1 MADSNNPQLN
11 FEQTLPQLTEFSNQ
25 LRSLTDT
32 LRTFQNVVNNI
43 TAGQERFRE
52 NTKKSTSTIAN
63 LRNTSRDTAGSMRQL
78 SEQSRQLQN
87 NMLNFNRQVTGTI
100 GVFQKLHSWINNV
113 RFGFQG
119 LLLALGGRQLWDFLI
134 GTNQRIETLQQ
145 SMEVTLQSSARAEEA
160 IRRLRSYAALTPYDE
175 LEVYQAGEMLAS
187 NRMEVDRWI
196 RVAGDLASAK
206 RSAGVQLLDVVR
218 VLTRINSGDFG
229 KAMIRLRQ
237 MGISL
242 QDLKAKGLEFTKSST
257 FLGTADDMLGALESI
272 IEERYGGL
280 TLALGK
286 TMEGLISTIKDYFLQ
301 FGIEMG
307 QESFDELKDFLTS
320 FKDQLQEFRESETF
334 KEIIIGFNY
343 LKDEIVDGLQPWIA
357 TLKALFSFILKNLPL
372 IGTMIK
378 TYFYYQ
384 FANTI
389 VSLLQK
395 TVGFIINMTH
405 NWALVSKST
414 IMQNNLLAEQN
425 VHLGT
430 QLTLLAKIN
439 AMRALGNKYAT
450 EQVAAEASATAMI
463 QAGVFRKKSG
473 QIANIFA
480 GAGGAAAAGTAAAGT
495 AAAGTAAAGTAVT
508 GGGFLATVSAALP
521 LILGAVGIIVALGAA
536 IKGVI
541 AILTPNEYD
550 LKRTTQDYERI
561 IGAEAEEIKT
571 LEALNSQRQYNSD
584 QVKYYSDL
592 VNRHA
597 EQVDKLTKEL
607 QTQNQAYKQGKST
620 EEAVIQT
627 KKQLQQAEENLR
639 KSRNALSSSTAEL
652 ARRNEQIL
660 EIAPE
665 LSQKLIDENGRIDA
679 NTSAFERNTQ
689 AIQANIDA
697 RKRQLSK
704 TFKEQMDV
712 AQTEIKRAKKEIE
725 NIQDTILLVQRHRD
739 NALTGNPFFR
749 KLVGISSKV
758 RGFFVQDDLQKQVDE
773 SLRILKYDDEGRDLA
788 ISDLIHEQYELQEKI
803 DELQQLLKEP
813 EEMIKKGYYL
823 KDEEGNAILDAEG
836 NYEYDVPRWERDQA
850 RYEAERVRD
859 LRTGDI
865 DASDLEERLQS
876 TKSDIDKIRNEY
888 QVKLNQL
895 ILDGFEKDSTEY
907 IQVEQAMYKEIAN
920 YWEEK
925 HEDLKVLKTQ
935 FDDSVNK
942 FLEQVPEELRQM
954 LIDGIGIDQMIDAV
968 ETIREVGLF
977 AIDAEMKK
985 YAKALQKI
993 ADSDITNLEVYTADF
1008 ETYAT
1013 KMNISEKFKAI
1024 ENEILKELTDALV
1037 NSVKLGKDSK
1047 KDILNEFNRKWEIRK
1062 RMLETERDIVLTQDE
1077 LAGREKGSSIYDRHF
1092 KEMTLRIRELIF
1104 AQMNELRDLIPSLE
1118 GEDKYKAQLQL
1129 LTLQKEA
1136 NELLLAI
1143 KENTSKIGEF
1153 NRPQSVKAI
1162 TWYDYKT
1169 EGQPIKG
1176 LEIGNADIAIT
1187 VEGPLTLE
1195 EVEQTL
1201 EAISD
1206 TFQKK
1211 YGKNIKRIQNAGIK
1225 NPKITGI

>member
-52 NTKKSTSTIAN
+52 NTKKSTSTMAN
-63 LRNTSRDTAGSMRQL
+63 LRNTSQDTASSMRQL

-87 NMLNFNRQVTGTI
+87 NMLNFNRQGIGTI
-100 GVFQKLHSWINNV
+100 RVFQRLHSWINNV
-113 RFGFQG
+113 RFGVQG

-145 SMEVTLQSSARAEEA
+145 SMEVTLQSSARAEET

-242 QDLKAKGLEFTKSST
+242 QDLKSKGLEFTKGNE
-257 FLGTADDMLGALESI
+257 FLGTVDDMLGALERI

-280 TLALGK
+280 TLALGQ

-334 KEIIIGFNY
+334 KEIIIGFNH

-395 TVGFIINMTH
+395 AVGFIINMTH

-425 VHLGT
+425 AHLST
-430 QLTLLAKIN
+430 QLLLLAKIN
-439 AMRALGNKYAT
+439 AMRSLGNKYAT

-480 GAGGAAAAGTAAAGT
+480 GAGGTAAAGTAIAGTAAAGT
-495 AAAGTAAAGTAVT
+495 AAAGTAAT

-536 IKGVI
+536 IKGVKT
-541 AILTPNEYD
+541 ILTPNKYD

-561 IGAEAEEIKT
+561 IGAEAEEIRT

-607 QTQNQAYKQGKST
+607 EDQNQAYKQGKST

-639 KSRNALSSSTAEL
+639 KSRNALSASTAEL
-652 ARRNEQIL
+652 ARRHEQIL

-679 NTSAFERNTQ
+679 NTSAFERNTR

-704 TFKEQMDV
+704 TFKEQMNV
-712 AQTEIKRAKKEIE
+712 AQIEIKRAEKEIA
-725 NIQDTILLVQRHRD
+725 NIQDTIFLVQGHRD
-739 NALTGNPFFR
+739 NALTGNVFFR
-749 KLVGISSKV
+749 KFVGLGAKV
-758 RGFFVQDDLQKQVDE
+758 RGFFVQDDLQKQMEE
-773 SLRILKYDDEGRDLA
+773 SLRILKYDEEGRDLA
-788 ISDLIHEQYELQEKI
+788 ISDLIHEQYELQKKI
-803 DELQQLLKEP
+803 DEYQQLLKEP
-813 EEMIKKGYYL
+813 KEMIKKGYYL
-823 KDEEGNAILDAEG
+823 KDEEGNAILDEEG
-836 NYEYDVPRWERDQA
+836 DYIFDVDRWERDQA
-850 RYEAERVRD
+850 RYEAEKVRD

-925 HEDLKVLKTQ
+925 HEDLKALKTQ
-935 FDDSVNK
+935 FDDDVNK
-942 FLEQVPEELRQM
+942 FLEKVPEELRQM
-954 LIDGIGIDQMIDAV
+954 LIDGIGIEQMIDAV

-977 AIDAEMKK
+977 AIDEEMKK

-1013 KMNISEKFKAI
+1013 KMSILDKFKAI

-1037 NSVKLGKDSK
+1037 NSIKLGKDSK

-1143 KENTSKIGEF
+1143 KENTSKLGEF

-1169 EGQPIKG
+1169 EGQPVKG

-1201 EAISD
+1201 EAVSD

>member
-43 TAGQERFRE
+43 TVGQERFRE
-52 NTKKSTSTIAN
+52 NTKKSASTIAN

-87 NMLNFNRQVTGTI
+87 NMLNFNRQGTGTI
-100 GVFQKLHSWINNV
+100 GVFQKLHGWINNV
-113 RFGFQG
+113 RFGVQG
-119 LLLALGGRQLWDFLI
+119 LLLALGGKQLWDFLI

-145 SMEVTLQSSARAEEA
+145 SMEVTLQSSARAEET
-160 IRRLRSYAALTPYDE
+160 IRRLRSYAALTPYEE

-237 MGISL
+237 MGISI
-242 QDLKAKGLEFTKSST
+242 QDLKSKGLEFTKSNT
-257 FLGTADDMLGALESI
+257 FLGTTDDMLGALESI

-286 TMEGLISTIKDYFLQ
+286 TMEGLISTIKDYILQ

-320 FKDQLQEFRESETF
+320 FKAQLQEFRDSETF
-334 KEIIIGFNY
+334 KEITVGFNY
-343 LKDEIVDGLQPWIA
+343 LKDEIINGLQPWIVH
-357 TLKALFSFILKNLPL
+357 LKHLFSFILKNLPL

-384 FANTI
+384 FFNTI

-473 QIANIFA
+473 QMASIFA
-480 GAGGAAAAGTAAAGT
+480 GAGGTAAAGT
-495 AAAGTAAAGTAVT
+495 AAAGTAAAGTAAT

-521 LILGAVGIIVALGAA
+521 LILGAVGIIVALGVA
-536 IKGVI
+536 IKGII
-541 AILTPNEYD
+541 AVLNPDEYD

-561 IGAEAEEIKT
+561 IGAEAEEVKT

-584 QVKYYSDL
+584 QIKYYSDL
-592 VNRHA
+592 VNRHSD
-597 EQVDKLTKEL
+597 QVDKLTKEL
-607 QTQNQAYKQGKST
+607 ETQNQAYKQGNST

-639 KSRNALSSSTAEL
+639 KSQNALSSSTAEL
-652 ARRNEQIL
+652 TRRNEQIL

-665 LSQKLIDENGRIDA
+665 LSQKLIDENGRIDD

-689 AIQANIDA
+689 AIQANVDA
-697 RKRQLSK
+697 RKKQLSDA
-704 TFKEQMDV
+704 FKEQMDV
-712 AQTEIKRAKKEIE
+712 AQVEIKRAKKEIE
-725 NIQDTILLVQRHRD
+725 NIQDTILLVQRNRD

-749 KLVGISSKV
+749 KAVGIFSKV
-758 RGFFVQDDLQKQVDE
+758 RGVFVQDDLQKQVKE
-773 SLRILKYDDEGRDLA
+773 SLKILKYDDEGRDLA
-788 ISDLIHEQYELQEKI
+788 ISDLTHEQYELREKI

-813 EEMIKKGYYL
+813 EEMIKKGYYK
-823 KDEEGNAILDAEG
+823 KDEKGNAILDAEG
-836 NYEYDVPRWERDQA
+836 DYEYDVPRWERDQA
-850 RYEAERVRD
+850 RYESERVRD

-895 ILDGFEKDSTEY
+895 ILDGFKKDSIEY
-907 IQVEQAMYKEIAN
+907 TQVEQAMYKEIAN

-925 HEDLKVLKTQ
+925 HEDLNVLKTQ

-954 LIDGIGIDQMIDAV
+954 LIDGIGIEQMIDAV
-968 ETIREVGLF
+968 EKIREVGLF
-977 AIDAEMKK
+977 AIDTEMKK

-993 ADSDITNLEVYTADF
+993 ADSDISNLEVYTADF

-1024 ENEILKELTDALV
+1024 EDEILKELTDALV
-1037 NSVKLGKDSK
+1037 NSLGKDSK
-1047 KDILNEFNRKWEIRK
+1047 KDILKEFNSKWEIQK
-1062 RMLETERDIVLTQDE
+1062 QMLEAERDIVLTQDE

-1092 KEMTLRIRELIF
+1092 KEMTLRIRDLIF

-1118 GEDKYKAQLQL
+1118 GEDKSKAQLQL

-1143 KENTSKIGEF
+1143 KENTSKLGEF

-1169 EGQPIKG
+1169 EGQPVEG
-1176 LEIGNADIAIT
+1176 LEIGNANISIT
-1187 VEGPLTLE
+1187 VEGPLTPE

-1201 EAISD
+1201 EAVSD

-1211 YGKNIKRIQNAGIK
+1211 HGKNIKRIQNAGIK